1 MNFSRASCQV
11 LKITAG
17 LHSKASV
24 RTFSSTKCM
33 AMRFVQ
39 FKHEGSPGLGVQL
52 NNGEQIISLSA
63 ADKTIPS
70 NLVSFLNTQYSLGKV
85 EK

>member
-11 LKITAG
+11 LKTTVG
-17 LHSKASV
+17 LYTKASV
-24 RTFSSTKCM
+24 RTFSSTKSL

-39 FKHEGSPGLGVQL
+39 YKYEGSPGLGVQA

-63 ADKTIPS
+63 ADKTIPT
-70 NLVSFLNTQYSLGKV
+70 NMVSFLNTKYSLGKV